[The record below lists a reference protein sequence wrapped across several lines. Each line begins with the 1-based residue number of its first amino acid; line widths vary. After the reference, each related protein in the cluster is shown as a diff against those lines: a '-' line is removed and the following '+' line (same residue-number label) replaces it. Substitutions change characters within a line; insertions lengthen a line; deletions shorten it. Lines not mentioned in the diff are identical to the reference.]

1 MQKKN
6 SKEFIEQPHE
16 EYPAHDL
23 IVQQA
28 VKIGLFVLVLA
39 TLLFVSSGRVT
50 WVMAWVY
57 IGVYAAGTIL
67 NSLLIIPRNPA
78 LLDERTRIKKDA
90 KKWDK
95 LLAPFMAGL
104 CPAITVTVAGLDIRF
119 NSSPQIP
126 FMLQIAAI
134 ALAALGH
141 LLLTWAMATNSF
153 FSAIVRIQNDRGHTV
168 VTSGPYQY
176 VRHPGYVGIIVF
188 ALATPL
194 ILGSLWAFIPALF
207 MLFISVVRIVLEERT
222 LKEELKGYSDYADQV
237 RYRLFPGIW

>member
-1 MQKKN
+1 VN
-6 SKEFIEQPHE
+6 SKEFPEQPHE
-16 EYPAHDL
+16 EYPLHDL
-23 IVQQA
+23 IVQQV

-50 WVMAWVY
+50 WLMAWVY
-57 IGVYAAGTIL
+57 IGVYAAGTIF

-95 LLAPFMAGL
+95 ALAPLMAGL

-119 NSSPQIP
+119 NWSPQIP

-134 ALAALGH
+134 ALAMLGH

-153 FSAIVRIQNDRGHTV
+153 FSAIVRIQKNRGHTV
-168 VTSGPYQY
+168 VTSGPYRY

-237 RYRLFPGIW
+237 RYRLLPGIW